1 MREQRSL
8 KPKRVDDQ
16 YIQKLED
23 MMEQRRLKEVESN
36 GLGRAN
42 INYRNKRKNKN
53 AKRSKPKS

>member
-23 MMEQRRLKEVESN
+23 MMEQRRLKEVMLR

-53 AKRSKPKS
+53 AKRSKLRS

>member
-23 MMEQRRLKEVESN
+23 MMEQRRLKEVSLKS
-36 GLGRAN
+36 LGRPN
-42 INYRNKRKNKN
+42 TIYRNKRKNKN
-53 AKRSKPKS
+53 AKRSKLKS